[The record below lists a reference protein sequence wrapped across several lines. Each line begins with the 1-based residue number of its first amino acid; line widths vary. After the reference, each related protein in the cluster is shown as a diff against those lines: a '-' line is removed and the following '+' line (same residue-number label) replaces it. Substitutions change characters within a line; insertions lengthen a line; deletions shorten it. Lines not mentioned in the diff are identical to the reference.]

1 MALKLY
7 QNVDFERGNLDMC
20 KAITDLIEDGRIEG
34 RAEGE
39 AEGKNKKGIE
49 VFINCINRKM
59 SKEEAQAI
67 ANISDELVEEAYN
80 MMSEVLQT
88 T

>member
-1 MALKLY
+1 
-7 QNVDFERGNLDMC
+7 MC
-20 KAITDLIEDGRIEG
+20 KAITDLIEDGR
-34 RAEGE
+34 

-67 ANISDELVEEAYN
+67 ANISDELVEKAYN

>member
-1 MALKLY
+1 MCEYLDKLY
-7 QNVDFERGNLDMC
+7 S
-20 KAITDLIEDGRIEG
+20 KS

-39 AEGKNKKGIE
+39 NKKGIE

-67 ANISDELVEEAYN
+67 ANISDELVEEAYMRMN
-80 MMSEVLQT
+80 EVLQT